1 MPKTTPTRPRLSP
14 RDLDAWVQLGREL
27 GIPDNVVLLT
37 SDMTS
42 TEAADA
48 LGELFNDRKCMWI
61 RTRLC
66 QRAEAR
72 TGVRSRG
79 RGRDRVL

>member
-1 MPKTTPTRPRLSP
+1 MAKPTTTRPRLSLQD
-14 RDLDAWVQLGREL
+14 RDAWLQLGREL
-27 GIPDNVVLLT
+27 GLEAVIIT
-37 SDMTS
+37 ASMTS

-79 RGRDRVL
+79 RGRDRV